1 MNAEDALVG
10 KLLKVFSLKSL
21 DEIADIVKK
30 HMEKPELR
38 YGQKELASRV
48 VEVLFGKQAVAQA
61 EKISKVLFGGADIME
76 TISSFT
82 KEDIDALA
90 SETGSTNIP

>member
-21 DEIADIVKK
+21 EEIDAIVKK
-30 HMEKPELR
+30 HMEKPEIR

-48 VEVLFGKQAVAQA
+48 VEVLFGKDAVAQA
-61 EKISKVLFGGADIME
+61 EKISKVLFGGVDIME
-76 TISSFT
+76 TIKSFT
-82 KEDIDALA
+82 QEDIEALA
-90 SETGSTNIP
+90 EET